1 MKNSI
6 AHPDWVTV
14 HKKPGTELKVINGRY
29 YLYAVKSQYDKE
41 TKRSKKIS
49 LGILGSITKEN
60 GFVASEKKVLKEKS
74 RKTYHNKEVFSLEY
88 GFSKWMMDTL
98 ESDDTIEKLKQYFP
112 TLWQFIV
119 FMVYCRIA
127 YQSPLKNIPFHLE
140 QSDILNLLGWKE
152 KINDQ
157 KICDLLFELGL
168 MQESIHQFMQPKE
181 KQKRTVLMD
190 ATDIVLQSKNIS
202 LSQKGYNSNMDFQPQ
217 FVLLYLYDA
226 VSVEPLYYRVLP
238 GNIREISA
246 LKNTIKISG
255 MTDCVYIADKGFFS
269 ESNIAELE
277 RLKMQ
282 YIIPLKRDN
291 KLIPYNS
298 LENIDLNDNYFEF
311 SKRFIFFAET
321 VKEQN
326 RNINLFVDGKLKEQE
341 KADYLSRIQSL
352 PESFSKSNFNEKIK
366 TMGTL
371 SLIHNTEYTQ
381 EEAYKE
387 YKHRCEIEQFFDH
400 FKNTIDASC
409 SHMQR
414 EESLNGWMFINHL
427 SMLMIYKLYGIL
439 KTTPLNKKQ
448 KLSHKYSISDT
459 VEHLKS
465 IKKIKFSTNESI
477 IAEINK
483 PTKTLLEKM
492 KISIT

>member
-1 MKNSI
+1 MKTPLS
-6 AHPDWVTV
+6 HPDWALEY
-14 HKKPGTELKVINGRY
+14 KKPGTELKIINGRY
-29 YLYAVKSQYDKE
+29 YLYAVKSQYNKE

-60 GFVASEKKVLKEKS
+60 GFVASEKKELKEKS
-74 RKTYHNKEVFSLEY
+74 KKTYHNKEVFSLEY
-88 GFSKWMMDTL
+88 GFSKWLFDTMENDKIL
-98 ESDDTIEKLKQYFP
+98 QKLKHNFP

-127 YQSPLKNIPFHLE
+127 YQSPLKNVPFHLE
-140 QSDILNLLGWKE
+140 QSDILNLLGWNE
-152 KINDQ
+152 KFSDQ
-157 KICDLLFELGL
+157 KISNSLFELGS

-181 KQKRTVLMD
+181 KQNRTVLMD
-190 ATDIVLQSKNIS
+190 ATDVVLHSKNIS

-226 VSVEPLYYRVLP
+226 VTTEPLYYRILP

-255 MTDCVYIADKGFFS
+255 MSNCVYIADKGFFS
-269 ESNIAELE
+269 ESNLSELE
-277 RLKMQ
+277 KLNMN

-291 KLIPYNS
+291 KQIPYNS
-298 LENIDLNDNYFEF
+298 LKDIDLTDNYFEY
-311 SKRFIFFAET
+311 SKRYIFFTET
-321 VKEQN
+321 MIIQN
-326 RNINLFVDGKLKEQE
+326 RRINLFLDGKLKEQE
-341 KADYLSRIQSL
+341 KADYLTRIQSL
-352 PESFSKSNFNEKIK
+352 PESFSKTKFNDKVK
-366 TMGTL
+366 TMGTIT
-371 SLIHNTEYTQ
+371 LIHNTEFTPVELYN
-381 EEAYKE
+381 E
-387 YKHRCEIEQFFDH
+387 YKNRCEIEQFFDH
-400 FKNTIDASC
+400 LKNTLDASC

-427 SMLMIYKLYGIL
+427 SMLMIYKLYDIL
-439 KTTPLNKKQ
+439 KKTSLNKKQ
-448 KLSHKYSISDT
+448 KLIHKYSIADS
-459 VEHLKS
+459 VEYLKS
-465 IKKIKFSTNESI
+465 IKKIKFNKNESI